1 VTRAQFGFVVG
12 FAAAVVWAV
21 LGFLLMVGV
30 LFAGAFGW
38 ALVGLIDGQW
48 NTGEVRSWL
57 SRTRKDREKT
67 ATRY

>member
-1 VTRAQFGFVVG
+1 MTRAQFGFVVA

-30 LFAGAFGW
+30 LAAGAFGW

-57 SRTRKDREKT
+57 SRTRNDREKT
-67 ATRY
+67 AARY